1 MPKIRVDQLADSLE
15 ELGNPKGRALQRE
28 PIRPREKFHI
38 ENFDWTE
45 KQKEFIK
52 IALNKESKILFAKG
66 PAGCSKTLLS
76 VYCALHLLNEG
87 KVSEIVYVRSA
98 VESSDSRMG
107 FLPGDADQKL
117 HFYNLPF
124 LHKLEELVCPN
135 VIKKLQK
142 DESRF
147 RLNMWEMVEQMSK
160 DEVNKKLGS
169 NLKDSYKKH
178 VTKFMVDMI
187 KLVRKMK

>member
-1 MPKIRVDQLADSLE
+1 MHAGQAKRLQGHIDEMDEESVNEDVKHVVRAKKIVQ
-15 ELGNPKGRALQRE
+15 
-28 PIRPREKFHI
+28 
-38 ENFDWTE
+38 
-45 KQKEFIK
+45 
-52 IALNKESKILFAKG
+52 
-66 PAGCSKTLLS
+66 
-76 VYCALHLLNEG
+76 
-87 KVSEIVYVRSA
+87 
-98 VESSDSRMG
+98 
-107 FLPGDADQKL
+107 
-117 HFYNLPF
+117 
-124 LHKLEELVCPN
+124 
-135 VIKKLQK
+135 KLQK